1 MCAKGS
7 GLWAEVKINGV
18 RWSEIQKRA
27 RQSFPVMGF
36 GLCLREQRGSS
47 HVSCAEGRASRAV
60 NVAEVE
66 GSVIPWLLAILT
78 DFSLSLPFSLLS
90 LAESRKSLQKSL
102 WILHPTAGM
111 WFKHACRHILFL
123 YGLLWDRVA
132 GWKIWLLAPTGVFRL
147 VLNWWTC
154 AGWMWHFA
162 PWLQRVRKDS
172 VFSPLSREHYC
183 CWCSC
188 GLAAVVF

>member
-1 MCAKGS
+1 MRGGGCAKGS
-7 GLWAEVKINGV
+7 GLWAEVMINGV
-18 RWSEIQKRA
+18 RWRERQKRA

-60 NVAEVE
+60 NAAEVE

-78 DFSLSLPFSLLS
+78 AFSPSLPFSLLS

-111 WFKHACRHILFL
+111 LFKRYFF
-123 YGLLWDRVA
+123 YGLVWER
-132 GWKIWLLAPTGVFRL
+132 
-147 VLNWWTC
+147 
-154 AGWMWHFA
+154 FA
-162 PWLQRVRKDS
+162 VGKES
-172 VFSPLSREHYC
+172 TFSTN
-183 CWCSC
+183 CWS
-188 GLAAVVF
+188 F